1 MSMYCIKQIQ
11 LTYIIRKEYLVD
23 RLIYIYIGMA
33 PYLKQLCKIN
43 LGKFGIPF
51 VKSAIKIIWITLI
64 GFRTN

>member
-33 PYLKQLCKIN
+33 PYFLKLCKIN
-43 LGKFGIPF
+43 LGKFGLLF
-51 VKSAIKIIWITLI
+51 VKVKIVWITLI
-64 GFRTN
+64 GCRTN